1 MLSILVHFVFF
12 SLLFV
17 VSFQINWLNIR
28 NIVQLILLM
37 ICIICSAISAY
48 KWYKSTSEEYN
59 EVLDKYRNIY
69 FEGEVISSYTKRN
82 SSLLYIR
89 IDSANIDYHYSYK
102 RGTAAL
108 RIKDGIA
115 TLPIGMIDLNN
126 VADSIKVNADYVIV
140 NKNNSSMINYITGN
154 DTLTLPL
161 SFWPGKLNE
170 LDFSETIRPEDYL

>member
-1 MLSILVHFVFF
+1 
-12 SLLFV
+12 
-17 VSFQINWLNIR
+17 
-28 NIVQLILLM
+28 M

-140 NKNNSSMINYITGN
+140 NKNNCSMINYITGN

>member
-1 MLSILVHFVFF
+1 
-12 SLLFV
+12 
-17 VSFQINWLNIR
+17 
-28 NIVQLILLM
+28 M
-37 ICIICSAISAY
+37 ICIICCAISAY
-48 KWYKSTSEEYN
+48 KWFKSASEEYN
-59 EVLDKYRNIY
+59 KVLDKYRNIY

-102 RGTAAL
+102 RGNAAL
-108 RIKDGIA
+108 RIMDGIA
-115 TLPIGMIDLNN
+115 TLPIGMIDMNN

-161 SFWPGKLNE
+161 SFWPGKLKE
-170 LDFSETIRPEDYL
+170 HDFSGTIRTENYLQTTLHSASNSTNHPRQEISFLPWDYKEKEDKNE

>member
-1 MLSILVHFVFF
+1 MLSILALFGFF
-12 SLLFV
+12 SFLFV
-17 VSFQINWLNIR
+17 VSFQIKRLNMRKI
-28 NIVQLILLM
+28 IQLILLM
-37 ICIICSAISAY
+37 ICIICCAISAY
-48 KWYKSTSEEYN
+48 KWFKSASEEYN
-59 EVLDKYRNIY
+59 EVLDKYKNIY
-69 FEGEVISSYTKRN
+69 FEGKVISSYTKRN

-102 RGTAAL
+102 RGNAAL

-126 VADSIKVNADYVIV
+126 AADSMKVNADYVIV

-161 SFWPGKLNE
+161 SFWPGKLKE
-170 LDFSETIRPEDYL
+170 HDFSETIRTENYL